1 MALNILN
8 LEEYIYIS
16 SNVWLD
22 LLSFT
27 FPELFD
33 HGNSFDFLKYVINP
47 FFVGNQ
53 PDHQYFLY
61 GESRE
66 KGNVMVVNDKGYL
79 GPICDENWDIEEVK
93 QKIQ

>member
-1 MALNILN
+1 MV
-8 LEEYIYIS
+8 E
-16 SNVWLD
+16 
-22 LLSFT
+22 
-27 FPELFD
+27 
-33 HGNSFDFLKYVINP
+33 
-47 FFVGNQ
+47 NQ

-93 QKIQ
+93 LSWVING

>member
-1 MALNILN
+1 ML
-8 LEEYIYIS
+8 
-16 SNVWLD
+16 
-22 LLSFT
+22 
-27 FPELFD
+27 
-33 HGNSFDFLKYVINP
+33 
-47 FFVGNQ
+47 GNQ

-93 QKIQ
+93 PRIQQTKMLLRVKCLVIYSYLGLSGSTLLITKHMI

>member
-1 MALNILN
+1 ML
-8 LEEYIYIS
+8 
-16 SNVWLD
+16 
-22 LLSFT
+22 
-27 FPELFD
+27 
-33 HGNSFDFLKYVINP
+33 
-47 FFVGNQ
+47 GNQ

-93 QKIQ
+93 PIIQQTKMLVTCQSFGDLFLFGLIWQYSSNHKTYNKGRFKVIATYLQQ

>member
-1 MALNILN
+1 M
-8 LEEYIYIS
+8 
-16 SNVWLD
+16 
-22 LLSFT
+22 LSFA
-27 FPELFD
+27 FSELFD
-33 HGNSFDFLKYVINP
+33 HGNSFDFLKMLQILY
-47 FFVGNQ
+47 FVGNQ

-93 QKIQ
+93 PIIQQTKN

>member
-1 MALNILN
+1 M
-8 LEEYIYIS
+8 ET
-16 SNVWLD
+16 V
-22 LLSFT
+22 LL
-27 FPELFD
+27 
-33 HGNSFDFLKYVINP
+33 FLKYYKSF

-66 KGNVMVVNDKGYL
+66 KGNVMVVNGSGYL

-93 QKIQ
+93 LKIQQTKIAVTKI